1 MTSNTT
7 HVCDSTCQQ
16 WMPWGNGS
24 EVICRVS
31 RKVKPAPGWERAPG
45 PAGLGKRGRAEEGA
59 EPRLAQVQCVGR
71 DVDMAGWGVA

>member
-16 WMPWGNGS
+16 CIPWGNGS

-31 RKVKPAPGWERAPG
+31 RKVSPAPGWERAPG
-45 PAGLGKRGRAEEGA
+45 PAGLGKRGRAEESA
-59 EPRLAQVQCVGR
+59 EPRPAQTQCLSWGG
-71 DVDMAGWGVA
+71 DMTGWGLA